1 MIVNGEINFTAGG
14 TDEHRF
20 CLRGVGNI
28 RIRVFVGK
36 ENVQISLFKDI
47 CKYLRISV
55 KKNCRYL

>member
-1 MIVNGEINFTAGG
+1 MIQSRIYISIYGSAVIVNGEINFTAGG

-36 ENVQISLFKDI
+36 KKCSDI
-47 CKYLRISV
+47 LI
-55 KKNCRYL
+55 